1 MSNMFSKDSVYGLTR
16 ESINERF
23 ECSISD
29 AQWEHIRNTLIDNDG
44 LFHSVMEALDVAFDE
59 VNF

>member
-1 MSNMFSKDSVYGLTR
+1 MAMFTKNAVYGITR
-16 ESINERF
+16 ESINERY

-44 LFHSVMEALDVAFDE
+44 LFNSVMEAIDLAFE
-59 VNF
+59 NINQ

>member
-1 MSNMFSKDSVYGLTR
+1 MFTKNAVYRITK

-29 AQWEHIRNTLIDNDG
+29 AQWEHIRNTLIENDG
-44 LFHSVMEALDVAFDE
+44 LFNSVMEAIDLAFE
-59 VNF
+59 KITQ

>member
-1 MSNMFSKDSVYGLTR
+1 MSMFTNNAVYGITK
-16 ESINERF
+16 ESINERY

-44 LFHSVMEALDVAFDE
+44 LFDSIMEALDLAFD
-59 VNF
+59 NITQ

>member
-1 MSNMFSKDSVYGLTR
+1 MFTKNAVYGITR
-16 ESINERF
+16 ESINERY

-44 LFHSVMEALDVAFDE
+44 LFNSVMEAIDLAFE
-59 VNF
+59 NINQ

>member
-1 MSNMFSKDSVYGLTR
+1 MFTNNAVYGITK
-16 ESINERF
+16 ESINERY

-44 LFHSVMEALDVAFDE
+44 LFDSIMEALDLAFD
-59 VNF
+59 NITQ